1 MKKEDEKSY
10 LYYLLSI
17 GTMPRISVSKHEI
30 RSKIDRTV
38 VYKIGEVIKK
48 VPMEKLD
55 KPFETPSY
63 RGRSE
68 KIEAFTLDRNKV
80 EKLYDEINSYNME
93 KRLKEIKE
101 IEELLVEFEENKNP
115 NRKIKIYG
123 DN

>member
-1 MKKEDEKSY
+1 MNNEKKY
-10 LYYLLSI
+10 LYYILSI
-17 GTMPRISVSKHEI
+17 GTMPRISVCKLEV
-30 RSKIDRTV
+30 RSMIDRTV

-48 VPMEKLD
+48 CPMENLD
-55 KPFETPSY
+55 KPFETPSH

-68 KIEAFTLDRNKV
+68 KIEAFTLDRNKI